1 MKKENEF
8 KVEALCGNCKNFVS
22 AQNGKIYTRQAGLC
36 KLLVKKVTEINQ
48 NGVPEVK
55 VIPAPQI
62 FAYFHCSNNHFE
74 PK

>member
-36 KLLVKKVTEINQ
+36 KLLVKKVTD
-48 NGVPEVK
+48 GVPEVK

-62 FAYFHCSNNHFE
+62 FAYFHCSNNHF
-74 PK
+74 